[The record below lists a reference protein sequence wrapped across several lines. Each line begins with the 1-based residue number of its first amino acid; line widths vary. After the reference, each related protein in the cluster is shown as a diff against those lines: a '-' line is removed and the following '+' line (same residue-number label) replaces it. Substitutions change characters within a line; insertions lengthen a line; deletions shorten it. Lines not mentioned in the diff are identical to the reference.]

1 VIDLACSL
9 GLLALLLA
17 AAGAYAIRKSLA
29 GSARNARVEK
39 AGSSIFLNK
48 GTMEMAYWAL
58 TPIARACV
66 RIGLTANGVTF
77 LALLL
82 GAGAGVALGFGRFG
96 LAAVLTAASSFG
108 DALDGIVARE
118 TGTSSDAGEVF
129 DAAADRYEE
138 FFFLAGLGFYFRNA
152 PLSLGLVLLTVLG
165 SFMVSY
171 GTAKAEAL
179 QVESPRGSM
188 RRAERA
194 LYLGAGALLA
204 PIAYALTVR
213 FALPSWAPEAPILA
227 ALSVVGMVSNVSAVT
242 RLQAVAAAVRRRE
255 GAAEA
260 SPLPTPGVDP
270 EVDAIRSTAR

>member
-1 VIDLACSL
+1 MTAVRGQRGAVLADHRAH
-9 GLLALLLA
+9 LLAELV
-17 AAGAYAIRKSLA
+17 
-29 GSARNARVEK
+29 ARPVGQE
-39 AGSSIFLNK
+39 L
-48 GTMEMAYWAL
+48 
-58 TPIARACV
+58 
-66 RIGLTANGVTF
+66 
-77 LALLL
+77 
-82 GAGAGVALGFGRFG
+82 
-96 LAAVLTAASSFG
+96 
-108 DALDGIVARE
+108 LDGLDERRLVPQPQLA
-118 TGTSSDAGEVF
+118 SYHPDVKAYEVF

-260 SPLPTPGVDP
+260 LPLPTPGVDP